1 MVIVGSLL
9 TFVRSFSNFYFCTK
23 AGRKLHSVLIA
34 GVLNASMVFFD
45 DHLVGNILNRV
56 SKDFHTIDEVI
67 PYVVY
72 ENFRVSLQLGTVV
85 FLLELIFQLFFQVA
99 ASVVLILSVNYY
111 FAGPLLVLFIFLYY
125 IRRYYIPTG
134 RSLKRLEAAGE

>member
-1 MVIVGSLL
+1 MTSYHNYGFFRVSVEPKLVHLGASNDTNITKYTETLQQRNRILKLYSTMVIVGSLL

-23 AGRKLHSVLIA
+23 AGRKLHKVLIA

-45 DHLVGNILNRV
+45 NHLVGNILNRV

-72 ENFRVSLQLGTVV
+72 ENFRVSFELKN
-85 FLLELIFQLFFQVA
+85 FLTGVYKCIF
-99 ASVVLILSVNYY
+99 
-111 FAGPLLVLFIFLYY
+111 
-125 IRRYYIPTG
+125 
-134 RSLKRLEAAGE
+134 